1 MSARIAARLL
11 TQRRFMPLLLAQAM
25 GAFNDNFFRYGLVAM
40 ITFAGLSFAGL
51 DDSVLVPVAASMFTI
66 AMFAFSAIAGRL
78 ADIVDR
84 TKIMRFAKFAEIWLM
99 AIVAL
104 AFILR
109 EPLLLLVALF
119 LMGVQ
124 SAFFTPA
131 KNAALPTLLKPN
143 ELIAGNALLSGT
155 LNVAILIGIAIGT
168 MLAERPLGPEIIGGV
183 LIVVALLGWLAIRQL
198 PEAPASRPDMKMSF
212 NIVGETFRVVAFAF
226 RAPDVLRPLLGVA
239 WFWMLAAA
247 VITLMPIF
255 TRSVLGADASVVVT
269 FSVLFTMGT
278 AVGAILCGAL
288 SGDGDGLGFSVAG
301 AIGIVVCTADVA
313 FYTWARPLAGD
324 DAVLLN
330 TAQFLDDPAN
340 WRIVADLGIAAISAG
355 LFVVPL
361 QAMAQRRADP
371 ELRGRLLAAGG
382 IMNAGTATAGNF
394 VLAFIGLAGLPL
406 QTAFLIISGISATV
420 ACVILWRL
428 SLRRGS
434 GNESS

>member
-40 ITFAGLSFAGL
+40 ITFAGLSFGGL

-155 LNVAILIGIAIGT
+155 LNVAILVGIAIGT
-168 MLAERPLGPEIIGGV
+168 MLAERPQGPEIIGGV
-183 LIVVALLGWLAIRQL
+183 LIIVALLGWLAIRQL

-301 AIGIVVCTADVA
+301 AIGIVICTADVA
-313 FYTWARPLAGD
+313 IYTWNHPLD
-324 DAVLLN
+324 DVTGLQN
-330 TAQFLDDPAN
+330 TAQFLAHPAN

-371 ELRGRLLAAGG
+371 KLRGRLLAAGG

-406 QTAFLIISGISATV
+406 QTAFLIISGISASV

-434 GNESS
+434 RNESS

>member
-1 MSARIAARLL
+1 MSARIAAKLL

-40 ITFAGLSFAGL
+40 ITYAGLTFGGL
-51 DDSVLVPVAASMFTI
+51 QDTVLVPVAASMFTI

-155 LNVAILIGIAIGT
+155 LNVAILIGIALGN
-168 MLAERPLGPEIIGGV
+168 MLAPRPMGPETIGGV
-183 LIVVALLGWLAIRQL
+183 LIVIAVIGWLAIRQL

-212 NIVGETFRVVAFAF
+212 NIVGETIRVISFAF

-239 WFWMLAAA
+239 WFWLLAAA
-247 VITLMPIF
+247 VITLLPIF
-255 TRSVLGADASVVVT
+255 TRSVLSADSSVIVM

-278 AVGAILCGAL
+278 ATGAILCGAL
-288 SGDGDGLGFSVAG
+288 SGNGDGLDSPWLAPWVSWSARRMWLSTLG
-301 AIGIVVCTADVA
+301 AA
-313 FYTWARPLAGD
+313 PLPSK
-324 DAVLLN
+324 
-330 TAQFLDDPAN
+330 AQH
-340 WRIVADLGIAAISAG
+340 I
-355 LFVVPL
+355 
-361 QAMAQRRADP
+361 
-371 ELRGRLLAAGG
+371 
-382 IMNAGTATAGNF
+382 
-394 VLAFIGLAGLPL
+394 
-406 QTAFLIISGISATV
+406 
-420 ACVILWRL
+420 
-428 SLRRGS
+428 
-434 GNESS
+434 